1 MRSDSIGQHSEA
13 RHEAPERHGAFNKAL
28 LFIVLEALMSISA
41 AMAQEV
47 RPATE
52 TIQPKLFTF
61 RDKDIHEGIRELMLT
76 QEERER
82 AGRIVESL
90 KRLIEE
96 INRPG
101 LNTSLEKLV
110 KEFFPD
116 MLGTLGNADA
126 LPPRDV
132 HAEVEGDAAS
142 WIKLN
147 AHTPIAFGIRKFF
160 ENEDRHRDIFKIME
174 NEGEVRNFF
183 VHEYFHFSGVL
194 MYGGDEYS
202 ERVQDYGLLEEG
214 MADYFAM
221 LAAHEEGRTAPRS
234 FSESFFPLWV
244 SRVMGAHA
252 IDAAFHRRFEE
263 LQKLFCAAFPSGDGS
278 SYHAQDGEGLFHS
291 VFKFTR
297 DQMASHDPETNYSE
311 KYHCAGGIW
320 RLLEL
325 ARKKDAA
332 LADSLVKEYNK
343 LNPVE
348 MFRYQVRDDQPWLVH
363 KEYKHLGSTDDGRK
377 MYVPSVF
384 VVNPQGYV
392 RHCRD
397 IVSLE
402 RERLPAEMLAYARD
416 WMTGKRYG
424 KE

>member
-82 AGRIVESL
+82 AERIVESL

-132 HAEVEGDAAS
+132 HMEADGDAAS

-221 LAAHEEGRTAPRS
+221 LAAHEEGRTAPRFLPATAVVIMHRTGKACFIQ
-234 FSESFFPLWV
+234 FSN
-244 SRVMGAHA
+244 SRA
-252 IDAAFHRRFEE
+252 IRRPRTIRRRTTRRNITVRAAFG
-263 LQKLFCAAFPSGDGS
+263 AFWSW
-278 SYHAQDGEGLFHS
+278 H
-291 VFKFTR
+291 
-297 DQMASHDPETNYSE
+297 E
-311 KYHCAGGIW
+311 KKTLRSPMHWQRNI
-320 RLLEL
+320 
-325 ARKKDAA
+325 
-332 LADSLVKEYNK
+332 
-343 LNPVE
+343 
-348 MFRYQVRDDQPWLVH
+348 M
-363 KEYKHLGSTDDGRK
+363 
-377 MYVPSVF
+377 
-384 VVNPQGYV
+384 
-392 RHCRD
+392 
-397 IVSLE
+397 I
-402 RERLPAEMLAYARD
+402 
-416 WMTGKRYG
+416 
-424 KE
+424 